1 MKNAFGR
8 LCSILDTVKEKKKIH
23 EIENTATEIKE
34 TKTLRENS
42 E

>member
-8 LCSILDTVKEKKKIH
+8 LCSILDTVKEKKIH